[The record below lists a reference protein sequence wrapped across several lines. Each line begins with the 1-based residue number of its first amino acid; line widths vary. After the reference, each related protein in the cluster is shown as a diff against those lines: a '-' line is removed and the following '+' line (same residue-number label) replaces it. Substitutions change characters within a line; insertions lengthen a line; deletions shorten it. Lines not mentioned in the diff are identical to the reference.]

1 MAGPVNNNP
10 YLQQVLFQNLSSAN
24 VQPDQ
29 LKNSSNLISS
39 AYSAKAGIATIS
51 ANGAKINSVSTAIR
65 QSGDAQAYAGFQKAV
80 TQASSGDNPLNLI
93 RFSTSTDYLAKNDAE
108 GLNQAF
114 ATMAQNLSQTE
125 DNANFV
131 SAFNSAFTSTIEQ
144 GGTEGAKLFNEGM
157 SAVQDADYNSSSVS
171 QSQNMQ
177 KYFSLVNQIN
187 TGANSSE
194 EATSYLKDL
203 VRGIN
208 LGESGDGIWQFFND
222 FTGPDPDKV
231 G

>member
-1 MAGPVNNNP
+1 
-10 YLQQVLFQNLSSAN
+10 
-24 VQPDQ
+24 
-29 LKNSSNLISS
+29 
-39 AYSAKAGIATIS
+39 
-51 ANGAKINSVSTAIR
+51 
-65 QSGDAQAYAGFQKAV
+65 
-80 TQASSGDNPLNLI
+80 
-93 RFSTSTDYLAKNDAE
+93 
-108 GLNQAF
+108 
-114 ATMAQNLSQTE
+114 
-125 DNANFV
+125 
-131 SAFNSAFTSTIEQ
+131 
-144 GGTEGAKLFNEGM
+144 M

>member
-51 ANGAKINSVSTAIR
+51 ANGAKINNVSQAIR
-65 QSGDAQAYAGFQKAV
+65 QSGDAQAYEGFQKAV

-93 RFSTSTDYLAKNDAE
+93 RFSTSADYLAKNDAQSLE
-108 GLNQAF
+108 QAF
-114 ATMAQNLSQTE
+114 SSMADSLSATE
-125 DNANFV
+125 DNSNFI

-144 GGTEGAKLFNEGM
+144 SGTGGAQLFSEGINAVKEG
-157 SAVQDADYNSSSVS
+157 DYTSSSVS
-171 QSQNMQ
+171 QSQNLQ

-187 TGANSSE
+187 AGSESSE
-194 EATSYLKDL
+194 EANSYLKDL
-203 VRGIN
+203 VRGIHV
-208 LGESGDGIWQFFND
+208 GDSGDGIWEFFND
-222 FTGPDPDKV
+222 FTGPDPDKI